1 MKKVNILLG
10 LLVCITMSSICTSC
24 VQPTET
30 STNEPVPPAV
40 IHYDTLSLVK
50 GGWKAEIVHISSSGG
65 EVYAY
70 MTIVGY
76 NIDKQ
81 LDSVPYGT
89 YNHIMMH
96 AVTQDTLLPLG
107 TYTAQSNETCC
118 YLLNSSVAYG
128 AETERWFKAQRRYE
142 IKGASIH
149 IDKDSAQNYYLDAFI
164 QMKAGENLYIHC
176 PDIWRMYNDE
186 RGLPISAYRY
196 YPR

>member
-1 MKKVNILLG
+1 MKRVNILLYII
-10 LLVCITMSSICTSC
+10 VCIMVSSICTSC
-24 VQPTET
+24 EQPIET
-30 STNEPVPPAV
+30 NNDEPTPPAV
-40 IHYDTLSLVK
+40 IRYDTLSLVK

-70 MTIVGY
+70 LGIMGY
-76 NIDKQ
+76 NVDKQ

-107 TYTAQSNETCC
+107 TYTAQSDVTRCF
-118 YLLNSSVAYG
+118 LINSSVAYG
-128 AETERWFKAQRRYE
+128 AETERWFKALRRYK
-142 IKGASIH
+142 IKDAIIH
-149 IDKDSAQNYYLDAFI
+149 IDRDSAQNYYLDAFI
-164 QMKAGENLYIHC
+164 QMEAGENLYIHC

-186 RGLPISAYRY
+186 RGLPMSAYRY